1 MMRFVEFLESRSG
14 STAME
19 YGLIA
24 LLVSIAII
32 AGAGALASALGKNF
46 DSLAALVAGT
56 GG

>member
-1 MMRFVEFLESRSG
+1 
-14 STAME
+14 ME